1 MPQKI
6 LVEFTVQ
13 ISKNARSVATI
24 YLRNRN
30 ARHHLICLPIQEY
43 CQAAETF

>member
-6 LVEFTVQ
+6 LVELTVQ

-24 YLRNRN
+24 YLRNRK
-30 ARHHLICLPIQEY
+30 ARYHLIRLPIQEY